1 MKKILFS
8 IFIIWGWTIIKA
20 QTYDEQIANAMNSGD
35 WFALDSVY
43 NEVPKDSIWD
53 FLEVYSRCLIGNRLN
68 RPDVSIPAFGELLN
82 NHSQDLD
89 LDNLLSSS
97 LMFAGD
103 LSKVGNN
110 KKAAELL
117 NSILDAT
124 KQYLD
129 SANVAVIQNPI
140 NLYSA
145 LSNYEPYTLSFQGET
160 ATIPISIINS
170 ENDKGSRLKLDDCS
184 INGIETDITFDT
196 GAALNV
202 ISQEMADKLQLIPLD
217 ASIIAGGINDVEG
230 KYVLAKEIKFGNLT
244 VTDVPFVILPLD
256 TGNEEADKFL
266 SQYGII
272 IGTPF
277 MLQIKDFTID
287 FVNNEIT
294 IPAIAPERTSQK
306 PNMFFGDG
314 LTFSAKGK
322 VLNEQMI
329 MHIDTGNS
337 DYADLGSQFY
347 VNNKEFVETH
357 GKLQSVGRAGAGG
370 VHKSEAY
377 LVSDI
382 PVKLGGN
389 TVVPAEILVAIED
402 LSDIS
407 ALHFDCNIGLKTL
420 MMFGK
425 VRFNLIDFVLTT
437 QSRKNS

>member
-1 MKKILFS
+1 MKKIILPFVIIFSSIQLFS
-8 IFIIWGWTIIKA
+8 
-20 QTYDEQIANAMNSGD
+20 QSYDEKIAEAMNSGD
-35 WFALDSVY
+35 WIALDSVY
-43 NEVPKDSIWD
+43 NEAPKDSIWD

-68 RPDVSIPAFGELLN
+68 RPEVSIPAFAELLQ
-82 NHSQDLD
+82 NHSEELD
-89 LDNLLSSS
+89 LGNLVSSS
-97 LMFAGD
+97 LMYAID
-103 LSKVGNN
+103 LSKLGKN
-110 KKAAELL
+110 KDAAELL

-129 SANVAVIQNPI
+129 STNVAVIQNQLD
-140 NLYSA
+140 LYTA
-145 LSNYEPYTLSFQGET
+145 LSAYNPYTLSFQGET

-217 ASIIAGGINDVEG
+217 ASVIVGGINDVGG
-230 KYVLAKEIKFGNLT
+230 KYVLAKELKFGNLT
-244 VTDVPFVILPLD
+244 VTDVPFVILPLE

-266 SQYGII
+266 HQYGII

-287 FVNNEIT
+287 FINNEIT
-294 IPAIAPERTSQK
+294 IPAIAPERTCQK

-322 VLNEQMI
+322 VLNDPMS
-329 MHIDTGNS
+329 MHIDTGNA

-357 GKLQSVGRAGAGG
+357 GKLESVGRAGAGG

-382 PVKLGGN
+382 PVELGGN

-407 ALHFDCNIGLKTL
+407 ALRFDCNIGLKTL

-425 VRFNLIDFVLTT
+425 VHFNLIDFVLSTEP
-437 QSRKNS
+437 R

>member
-1 MKKILFS
+1 MKKFLVLVNLLFVWLS
-8 IFIIWGWTIIKA
+8 SFS
-20 QTYDEQIANAMNSGD
+20 QSYDEQIAAAMNSGD
-35 WFALDSVY
+35 WIALDSVY
-43 NEVPKDSIWD
+43 NEAPKDSIWD

-68 RPDVSIPAFGELLN
+68 RPDVSIPAFGELLQ
-82 NHSQDLD
+82 NHSEELG
-89 LDNLLSSS
+89 LDNLFSSS
-97 LMFAGD
+97 LMYAMD
-103 LSKVGNN
+103 LSKVGKN
-110 KKAAELL
+110 KEAAELL
-117 NSILDAT
+117 TSILNAT
-124 KQYLD
+124 KQQLD
-129 SANVAVIQNPI
+129 SANVAVIQNQLD
-140 NLYSA
+140 LYTA
-145 LSNYEPYTLSFQGET
+145 LSAYNPYTLTFQGET

-217 ASIIAGGINDVEG
+217 ASVIVGGINDVEG

-244 VTDVPFVILPLD
+244 VTDVPFVILPLE

-266 SQYGII
+266 HQYGII

-287 FVNNEIT
+287 FINNEIT
-294 IPAIAPERTSQK
+294 IPAIAPEHTSQK

-322 VLNEQMI
+322 VLNEPMI

-347 VNNKEFVETH
+347 VKNKEFVETH
-357 GKLQSVGRAGAGG
+357 GKLESVGRAGAGG

-382 PVKLGGN
+382 PIELGGN

-407 ALHFDCNIGLKTL
+407 ALRFDCNIGLKTL

-425 VRFNLIDFVLTT
+425 VRFNLIDFVLST
-437 QSRKNS
+437 Q